1 LWCGNNPFQKGVN
14 RNAVPLNLRREIPLT
29 AYDTYD
35 RLEREAKE
43 ATKSSFRIVLSE
55 LEATPL

>member
-1 LWCGNNPFQKGVN
+1 LWCGSNPFWKGVD
-14 RNAVPLNLRREIPLT
+14 RNVVPLNLRAKVPPV
-29 AYDTYD
+29 AYNTYD

-43 ATKSSFRIVLSE
+43 VTKALFKYVTSE